1 MAATTT
7 KRRPRTLHGVL
18 LLSAIVNSVLF
29 LRSWTTSSRDDD
41 YVESTTTPSYHS
53 ESSSSSSA
61 RRLLAH
67 EPPPRRGREVI
78 RRMKARSETEARLS
92 SDPYKRALELNNN
105 SRAAPRKLNRNDRFS
120 RRVLNRRER
129 KKLQYAREDIWLRG
143 PNVRGGDIVH
153 EKAEEDLDDEAMRK
167 LLGDREYEPLEVCGR
182 LADIGTAEDLA
193 LLQRYAQCAEM
204 SPDRPIVILNG
215 QDSYGRTGNNL
226 VELLHSVQYAR
237 DNDIQLGISV
247 HSWAMDVIQ
256 SMWLSAEND
265 DWESELE
272 SALCVKI
279 FHDKK
284 EMQAWEVKNNTK
296 YMESK
301 DLFYYGNDIDR
312 PLGEY
317 MAGQEHVVR
326 TLFRHY
332 NDGNG
337 VDHKG
342 SPVRDM
348 CSGID
353 ALFGTKRK
361 HAIYSVIHV
370 RSLEGE
376 PGKRRMKRLAQDT
389 GCDPNAALHM
399 NPEYV
404 KSILRPLGMMAYPIV
419 VITDGQDPSVLQRL
433 LDDEEIGR
441 IVYVVPPN
449 ASWYGGDMAL
459 AIMSNVFIGNPAST
473 FSAFIA
479 KARLSLGF
487 GHNYLFRAKDENGEW
502 RTICGDNCLFD
513 KTVVGAQA

>member
-1 MAATTT
+1 MAT
-7 KRRPRTLHGVL
+7 KSRPRTLHGVL
-18 LLSAIVNSVLF
+18 LLAAIVNSVLF
-29 LRSWTTSSRDDD
+29 LRSWTSSRDDD
-41 YVESTTTPSYHS
+41 YGESTVPYVGYS
-53 ESSSSSSA
+53 ESSSSA
-61 RRLLAH
+61 RRLAH
-67 EPPPRRGREVI
+67 EPPPTRGREVI
-78 RRMKARSETEARLS
+78 RRMKAVSEGGARLS
-92 SDPYKRALELNNN
+92 SDPYKRALELNNS

-153 EKAEEDLDDEAMRK
+153 EKAEEEELDDEAVRK
-167 LLGDREYEPLEVCGR
+167 LLGGDEYEPLEVCGR

-193 LLQRYAQCAEM
+193 LLQRYAQCPEM
-204 SPDRPIVILNG
+204 SPGRPILILNG
-215 QDSYGRTGNNL
+215 KDSYGRTGNNL
-226 VELLHSVQYAR
+226 VELLHAVQYAR

-256 SMWLSAEND
+256 SMWLSAESEN
-265 DWESELE
+265 WENELE

-279 FHDKK
+279 LHDKK
-284 EMQAWEVKNNTK
+284 ELLEWEVRNNTR

-312 PLGEY
+312 PLEEY

-332 NDGNG
+332 NDGEG

-342 SPVRDM
+342 SRVRDM

-353 ALFGTKRK
+353 ALFGTNRK
-361 HAIYSVIHV
+361 HAIFSVIHV

-399 NPEYV
+399 KPEYV

-419 VITDGQDPSVLQRL
+419 VITDGQDPAVLQRL

-441 IVYVVPPN
+441 SVYVVPPE

-487 GHNYLFRAKDENGEW
+487 GHNYLFRSKDENGEW
-502 RTICGDNCLFD
+502 RTVCGDNCLFD